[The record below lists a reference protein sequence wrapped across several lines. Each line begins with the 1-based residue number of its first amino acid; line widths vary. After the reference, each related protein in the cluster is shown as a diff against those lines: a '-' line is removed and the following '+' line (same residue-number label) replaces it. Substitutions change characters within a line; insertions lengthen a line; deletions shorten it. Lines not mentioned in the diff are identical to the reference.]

1 MEGGAGFEPAISHVL
16 RVCLPKAPT
25 AHFEGGAG
33 LPRYAPAP
41 GIVRTSAAGRTR
53 TPLCHGSELPY
64 LSMAPAPT
72 PSGRGIF
79 TRAVFPAV
87 KRHCLPLCHRVLTLR
102 GCRSFPAVIGRIT
115 YKAPLYRKRAAV
127 VAGFRPLRQLFP
139 LAEAVLGFLANL
151 PKTERSVVL

>member
-1 MEGGAGFEPAISHVL
+1 MPDSNRLSLAVL
-16 RVCLPKAPT
+16 QACFRKHLPPILR
-25 AHFEGGAG
+25 AG
-33 LPRYAPAP
+33 LVFPGTPQLPASFALCRREESNLTMSRERCL
-41 GIVRTSAAGRTR
+41 ISAD
-53 TPLCHGSELPY
+53 
-64 LSMAPAPT
+64 PAPT

-79 TRAVFPAV
+79 TRAVCPAV